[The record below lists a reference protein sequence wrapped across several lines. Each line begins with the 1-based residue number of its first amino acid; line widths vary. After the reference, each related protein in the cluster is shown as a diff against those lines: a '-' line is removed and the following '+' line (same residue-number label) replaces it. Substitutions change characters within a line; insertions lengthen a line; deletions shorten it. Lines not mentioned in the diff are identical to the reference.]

1 MEPITYVPA
10 RPEDREVLFALNK
23 ALIDK
28 YENVE
33 AIDYAAVL
41 AWTERKLE
49 KRVEEY
55 TRICLGGTVAGYYH
69 LIPGAEKTE
78 LDDFYILPPY
88 RGRGIGTRALKDCI
102 QRAAGPLFLY
112 VFSRNAGAI
121 RLYERMGFQITKTA
135 GETRCIMER
144 N

>member
-55 TRICLGGTVAGYYH
+55 TRIRSEEHTS
-69 LIPGAEKTE
+69 E
-78 LDDFYILPPY
+78 L
-88 RGRGIGTRALKDCI
+88 
-102 QRAAGPLFLY
+102 Q
-112 VFSRNAGAI
+112 SH
-121 RLYERMGFQITKTA
+121 
-135 GETRCIMER
+135 
-144 N
+144 

>member
-1 MEPITYVPA
+1 MLPFWPGQSESWKRGWRNTPA
-10 RPEDREVLFALNK
+10 SV
-23 ALIDK
+23 
-28 YENVE
+28 
-33 AIDYAAVL
+33 
-41 AWTERKLE
+41 W
-49 KRVEEY
+49 
-55 TRICLGGTVAGYYH
+55 GGTVAGYYH

-121 RLYERMGFQITKTA
+121 RLYERMGFQITETV